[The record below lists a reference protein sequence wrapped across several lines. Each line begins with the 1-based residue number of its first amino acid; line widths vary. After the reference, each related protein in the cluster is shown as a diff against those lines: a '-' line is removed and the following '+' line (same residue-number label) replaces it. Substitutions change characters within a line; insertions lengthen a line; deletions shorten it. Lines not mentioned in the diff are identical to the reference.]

1 MVKHPAGVLMKP
13 QMREHPPIALG
24 AITLPAQ
31 RDLSSLAVN
40 PSAGRAARGAVAWR
54 GVSEGVVREAG
65 VFIARVLYC

>member
-40 PSAGRAARGAVAWR
+40 PSPGRAARGVGGVAGR
-54 GVSEGVVREAG
+54 FGRSGP
-65 VFIARVLYC
+65 

>member
-1 MVKHPAGVLMKP
+1 MKHPAGVLMKP

-40 PSAGRAARGAVAWR
+40 PSAGRAARVGGWR
-54 GVSEGVVREAG
+54 GGAFRKEWSVKHG
-65 VFIARVLYC
+65 FL